1 MNNPSPATSEV
12 DYDAMATVGDIARYH
27 AEHRGERPAF
37 IYEDRVTNW
46 AAFDAHTDRV
56 ARALAASGCRPG
68 DRVGYV
74 GKGCDEFFEL
84 LFGGAKAGVITA
96 PVQWRLAP
104 AEMAQILADCAP
116 SILFVTPE
124 FAGILPTITDALERK
139 PSVIAVDGPVND
151 APQFPT
157 WRDAAAAG
165 PAPHE
170 DTPDTVF
177 LMLYTSGTT
186 GLPKGVMLTHRNMLD
201 GRRMMRQAGF
211 DWNVWS
217 PGDVNLMAMPIAHIG
232 GTGAAVAAS
241 FHGAVNIVH
250 AQFEPK
256 AMLDAFEH
264 YGVSKLFIVPAAIRQ
279 LLAEPNVRDIDY
291 SRLRTMI
298 YGASPIALDLLREAV
313 DVFDCGFCQH
323 YGMTETCGSIA
334 YLPPPDHDLR
344 GNPRMRSAG
353 LPMPGVELR
362 VVDPERRA
370 ILPSNQTGE
379 IEIRSVQ
386 NMAGYWGKPE
396 ETARA
401 QAGDGWLK
409 TGDAGFLD
417 EDGYLF
423 LHDRIKD
430 MIVSGAENIYP
441 AEVESA
447 IFGHPAVAD
456 VAVIGVPDPRWGEA
470 VKACVVLA
478 PGKQASEAEIIDFAR
493 TRIAGYK
500 LPKSVDFIAEV
511 PRNAAGKVLKRE
523 LRAPYWAGRERA
535 VN

>member
-1 MNNPSPATSEV
+1 MSEAADPV
-12 DYDAMATVGDIARYH
+12 DYDAMQTVGDIARYH
-27 AEHRGERPAF
+27 ARHCPQSPAF
-37 IYEDRVTNW
+37 IYQDRTTSW
-46 AAFDAHTDRV
+46 AEFDANTDRV
-56 ARALAASGCRPG
+56 ARALYASGCKPG

-84 LFGGAKAGVITA
+84 LFGGAKAGIITA

-104 AEMAQILADCAP
+104 TEMAQILADCAP

-124 FAGILPTITDALERK
+124 FAGILPIIIDALAHR
-139 PSVIAVDGPVND
+139 PLVIAVDG
-151 APQFPT
+151 AIGELPQFAT
-157 WRDAAAAG
+157 WRDAASDG
-165 PAPHE
+165 PLPHA

-201 GRRMMRQAGF
+201 GRRLMRQAGF

-217 PGDVNLMAMPIAHIG
+217 PDDVNLMAMPIAHIG

-250 AQFEPK
+250 AQFEP
-256 AMLDAFEH
+256 ALMLAAFER

-279 LLAEPNVRDIDY
+279 LLAHPDVRSVDY

-334 YLPPPDHDLR
+334 YLPPPDHEVS

-362 VVDPERRA
+362 VVDPDSRA
-370 ILPSNQTGE
+370 ILPPGETGE
-379 IEIRSVQ
+379 IEIRSIQ

-396 ETARA
+396 ETART
-401 QAGDGWLK
+401 QAPDGWLK

-417 EDGYLF
+417 ADGYLF

-478 PGKQASEAEIIDFAR
+478 PDKSASEAEIIDFAR
-493 TRIAGYK
+493 ARIAGYK